1 MKAGLVQ
8 GRISADAFLL
18 FGEEI
23 ISKKRRNTKSDDLR
37 RRRFRSNFGTT
48 PEICSNVWVRIMFT
62 RRKNIPYPNPSPRHL
77 LWALYQVIPW
87 GPSALA
93 FTALKIQLRLG
104 FRFFWHLANYT
115 MEHLSP
121 TRPNQY
127 LKLNQSLNKTH
138 HCVPY
143 LKLTIYFAGLV
154 FIRGREI
161 YY

>member
-77 LWALYQVIPW
+77 LWALYLMKTYGTENCLAGNCSVDEKTFWSWAWIFIKEVSRLARVEVCIFLMIPFFRKLYYIVI
-87 GPSALA
+87 
-93 FTALKIQLRLG
+93 LKPQ
-104 FRFFWHLANYT
+104 
-115 MEHLSP
+115 
-121 TRPNQY
+121 
-127 LKLNQSLNKTH
+127 
-138 HCVPY
+138 
-143 LKLTIYFAGLV
+143 
-154 FIRGREI
+154 
-161 YY
+161 

>member
-1 MKAGLVQ
+1 MQ

-77 LWALYQVIPW
+77 LWALYLMKTYGTENCLAGNCSVVEKHFLELGMDLHKRSLST
-87 GPSALA
+87 GPRRGVYISDDTL
-93 FTALKIQLRLG
+93 FQKIVLHCY
-104 FRFFWHLANYT
+104 F
-115 MEHLSP
+115 
-121 TRPNQY
+121 
-127 LKLNQSLNKTH
+127 KTSI
-138 HCVPY
+138 
-143 LKLTIYFAGLV
+143 KI
-154 FIRGREI
+154 
-161 YY
+161 